1 MSSKLFKKVDS
12 SDYITYKKRQAIASE
27 YVQAD
32 TPNEL
37 NPLKPNGYYY
47 NENFRFVPTFNT
59 ILTDASNCLLQAKN
73 YDLKLDYTSG
83 IADLKVV
90 CKK

>member
-1 MSSKLFKKVDS
+1 MSSKLFKKVDA
-12 SDYITYKKRQAIASE
+12 SDYITYKKRIAIASE
-27 YVQAD
+27 YAKAD

-47 NENFRFVPTFNT
+47 NQNFKFVPTFIT
-59 ILTDASNCLLQAKN
+59 PTTDASNCLLHAKN

-90 CKK
+90 CQK